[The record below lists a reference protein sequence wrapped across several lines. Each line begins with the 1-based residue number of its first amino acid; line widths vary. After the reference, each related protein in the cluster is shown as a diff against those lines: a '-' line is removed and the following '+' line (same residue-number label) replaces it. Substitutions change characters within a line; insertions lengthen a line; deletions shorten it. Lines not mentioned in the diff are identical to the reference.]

1 VRYTDDMSEMVFEDQ
16 KDEFGP
22 PPSRA
27 EGFDLTGMLVRRG
40 VAPDRTQA
48 EYILIG
54 LAIAAV
60 VIGAVVWFYHASSR
74 SVTQAQVDA
83 AMRGAEAAADSQF

>member
-1 VRYTDDMSEMVFEDQ
+1 MSEVVFENQ
-16 KDEFGP
+16 GEEFGR

-27 EGFDLTGMLVRRG
+27 AGFDLTGILVRRG
-40 VAPDRTQA
+40 VAPDRTHA

-60 VIGAVVWFYHASSR
+60 VLGAFVWFSQGSSNGA
-74 SVTQAQVDA
+74 TQAQVDA
-83 AMRGAEAAADSQF
+83 AMRGVRSSANSQF